1 VVLIGATPFFSQN
14 MMRFSVTLMWVG
26 YSLSP
31 DVNAMA
37 QARRVV
43 VVPMKSAVYHCIS
56 CVRIGLIGS
65 SGSEV
70 PWYRHAAALDLRQRR
85 EKSVHCHALIA

>member
-1 VVLIGATPFFSQN
+1 MRNGGCQKIIRTPIKIPPSVLA
-14 MMRFSVTLMWVG
+14 WAVG
-26 YSLSP
+26 CS